1 MVETLTSIV
10 RPQADTKHLTF
21 AVSRVEVADGLV
33 MGDEM
38 RVSQV
43 LINLLGNAVKYTE
56 PDGLVNFEVEELTS
70 EERERFIDEHGLP
83 SSAMDENGS
92 ERPVRLI
99 RFIVE
104 DDGIGMSK
112 EFMSRVFDPFERED
126 VPTRLSV
133 EGTGLGMAIVKNLAD
148 LMGGTITVRSQCGKG
163 SCFTLILPF
172 VACEGEECEEQ
183 LAETMMTEHLA
194 SDEPV
199 ETCSWS
205 HVHALLAED
214 NEIIGEIAEEMIT
227 STGATVERAWNGI
240 EALEL
245 LEGEPED
252 RFDLIFMDIQMPGMD
267 GLEAARAI
275 VERYAKAG
283 RKRPPIIATTANAY
297 VEDRQRAFEAGMDGF
312 AVKPIGISEVCHLF
326 QTFVERPGDE

>member
-1 MVETLTSIV
+1 
-10 RPQADTKHLTF
+10 
-21 AVSRVEVADGLV
+21 
-33 MGDEM
+33 
-38 RVSQV
+38 
-43 LINLLGNAVKYTE
+43 
-56 PDGLVNFEVEELTS
+56 
-70 EERERFIDEHGLP
+70 
-83 SSAMDENGS
+83 
-92 ERPVRLI
+92 
-99 RFIVE
+99 
-104 DDGIGMSK
+104 
-112 EFMSRVFDPFERED
+112 
-126 VPTRLSV
+126 
-133 EGTGLGMAIVKNLAD
+133 
-148 LMGGTITVRSQCGKG
+148 
-163 SCFTLILPF
+163 
-172 VACEGEECEEQ
+172 
-183 LAETMMTEHLA
+183 
-194 SDEPV
+194 
-199 ETCSWS
+199 
-205 HVHALLAED
+205 
-214 NEIIGEIAEEMIT
+214 MIT